1 MLRSRASILEA
12 EWTSFLNKRFHTVSP
27 VWRKRA
33 IRIIFMN
40 TLCALRSL
48 FFFNLGARRLKV
60 LLSVKTFWLER
71 RGVCMPHVKMSL
83 HSDRRRAAGPM
94 QKQKLGKRGMVKQD
108 WAPERC
114 CGPGFMLCTWTS
126 IWKPTCTEHSCNLNS
141 MRADE
146 NAKCG
151 GWLERKWPKKYT

>member
-12 EWTSFLNKRFHTVSP
+12 ERTSFLNKRFHTVSP

-40 TLCALRSL
+40 TLCALRFLS
-48 FFFNLGARRLKV
+48 FNLGARRLKV
-60 LLSVKTFWLER
+60 LLPAKTFWLER

-83 HSDRRRAAGPM
+83 HSDRSKGSWPDAETEIRKKGN
-94 QKQKLGKRGMVKQD
+94 VKQD
-108 WAPERC
+108 WAPKRSC
-114 CGPGFMLCTWTS
+114 CGPRFMQCTWTS
-126 IWKPTCTEHSCNLNS
+126 IRKPTCTEHSCNLNS

-151 GWLERKWPKKYT
+151 GWLERKWPKKK